1 MNISQVNYPGLQR
14 LGQLK
19 MSQTTY
25 NPKSGTIKRQAHPD
39 VMIIDYDNTI
49 KQDIAM
55 FPNARQIRKDPRGR
69 IYILTIDG
77 KIIKI
82 GGSQTKGG
90 IDGTI
95 GAYLGGGKKGKKGA
109 GKGNSKRTY
118 AIWKVLIDAVKAGKQ
133 VEIYFK
139 LLPSLEKEIQ
149 GLDGT
154 PELLIIYDDY
164 HQYENQLV
172 QNFKKI
178 TGHFPKLNTQESST
192 KWEDIVD
199 ISEHAGM

>member
-1 MNISQVNYPGLQR
+1 MNISQVNYQGLQR

-19 MSQTTY
+19 MSETTY
-25 NPKSGTIKRQAHPD
+25 TKHGKIQREAHPD
-39 VMIIDYDNTI
+39 VMIIDYDDSI

-55 FPNARQIRKDPRGR
+55 FPNDKQMRKNPTGR
-69 IYILTIDG
+69 TYIITIDEE
-77 KIIKI
+77 IIKI

-90 IDGTI
+90 IDGTV
-95 GAYLGGGKKGKKGA
+95 GAYLSGGKKGKKGS

-118 AIWKVLIDAVKAGKQ
+118 AVWKYLIDAVKAGKK

-139 LLPSLEKEIQ
+139 LLPCLEKEVQ

-154 PELLIIYDDY
+154 LELLTIYDDY

-178 TGHFPKLNTQESST
+178 TGRFPILNTQEAGT
-192 KWEDIVD
+192 KWADIVD